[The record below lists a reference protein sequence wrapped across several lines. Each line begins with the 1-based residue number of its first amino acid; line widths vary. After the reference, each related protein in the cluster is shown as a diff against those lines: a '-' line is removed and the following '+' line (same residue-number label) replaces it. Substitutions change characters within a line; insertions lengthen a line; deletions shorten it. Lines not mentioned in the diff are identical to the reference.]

1 MHHARYMHVLFFNDN
16 VDDDVNDFVID
27 TWLLSLRNRK
37 LACISL
43 VCTSVDLGSAV
54 FSHPDG
60 KEATVSHSFMK
71 LKLQSSQPTLSY
83 RVGVNVIV
91 NVTRLQEKVGSL
103 LF

>member
-43 VCTSVDLGSAV
+43 VCTSVNWASQRL
-54 FSHPDG
+54 PIR
-60 KEATVSHSFMK
+60 TVGRRYSQWK
-71 LKLQSSQPTLSY
+71 LSLTLSFSSM
-83 RVGVNVIV
+83 RSHGLTVP
-91 NVTRLQEKVGSL
+91 QEIQISTSPDSG
-103 LF
+103 